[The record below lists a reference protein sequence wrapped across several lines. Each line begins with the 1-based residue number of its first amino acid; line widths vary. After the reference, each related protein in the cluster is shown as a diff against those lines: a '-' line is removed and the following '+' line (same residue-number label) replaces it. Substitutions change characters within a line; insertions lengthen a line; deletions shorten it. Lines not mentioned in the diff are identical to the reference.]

1 MNKIKN
7 YSEFNSELNE
17 ADLGIFKTMPVFAR
31 AIANPFSL
39 SIAPQIVTM
48 MDGDINDEASIMEP
62 YKKIF
67 QKACIK
73 FGGGK
78 PGNVGK
84 TCNKDLTLQA
94 LAEFYFDPA
103 KGKMDPKA
111 ITKWLDET
119 TKDHDPSAEGEWE
132 VTAADMDEIVMKFV
146 DLLKRTGVTPGGI
159 KKTGTYLL
167 TIGLPMMKRFYKP
180 EDIEKMK
187 MITSGQLMDVA
198 KAKEFL
204 AGGAKGG
211 ELSLD

>member
-1 MNKIKN
+1 
-7 YSEFNSELNE
+7 
-17 ADLGIFKTMPVFAR
+17 MPVFAR
-31 AIANPFSL
+31 AIANPFSI

-111 ITKWLDET
+111 IAKWMDET
-119 TKDHDPSAEGEWE
+119 TKDHDPSADGEWE

-167 TIGLPMMKRFYKP
+167 NIGLPLMKRFYKP

-198 KAKEFL
+198 KAKELL
-204 AGGAKGG
+204 AGGPKGG